1 MGASGHR
8 AEPDGSEQRLH
19 SVPIATDGLSLALSV
34 DDVRP
39 EQGFGGDRERGPLS
53 YLLRLHEEFGC
64 KATLFVPSDWQGRF
78 ALQEHLDWLS
88 WLLEQPCFEVACH
101 GHLHAVEPGS
111 GDPGEFRDIDA
122 ETAQARIRQSLHVF
136 AEAGHR
142 PLGFKAPG
150 WFLETSAYAVLN
162 RHFSYVADR
171 VIGTEV
177 SRHPFPPAA

>member
-1 MGASGHR
+1 MGGLGEQ
-8 AEPDGSEQRLH
+8 AELSRNGQGPEFVCAPD
-19 SVPIATDGLSLALSV
+19 DGLALALSV

-39 EQGFGGDRERGPLS
+39 EPGFGGMGERGPLA
-53 YLLRLHEEFGC
+53 YLLRLYEELGS
-64 KATLFVPSDWQGRF
+64 KATLFVPTDWQGRF
-78 ALQEHLDWLS
+78 PLAEHLDWLG
-88 WLLEQPCFEVACH
+88 WLREQPCFEVACH

-111 GDPGEFRDIDA
+111 ADPGEFRGIDA
-122 ETAQARIRQSLHVF
+122 ETAEVRIQQSLQVF